1 LSAVSTYAQALFE
14 AARDRD
20 ELEDTLENL
29 EEFLD
34 VLHESEEL
42 REFFYGPQLPE
53 GQKRR
58 AIDALTEEMTASTRN
73 FLKVLV
79 DNGRAEII
87 EDVVPRYE
95 DLVEEYRGK
104 VEVEFTTAVELSD
117 GMLEQVRSRLDEIL
131 EGREVILETNV
142 NPNLLGGAVVRVG
155 ERQIDRSIRAQLQGL
170 RGEMLERGAV

>member
-142 NPNLLGGAVVRVG
+142 NPSLLGGAVVRVG

>member
-14 AARDRD
+14 AARDNE

-29 EEFLD
+29 KEFVD

-58 AIDALTEEMTASTRN
+58 AIDALTEEMSTSTRN
-73 FLKVLV
+73 FLKVLI
-79 DNGRAEII
+79 DNGRAEIL

-95 DLVEEYRGK
+95 DLVEEYQGK
-104 VEVEFTTAVELSD
+104 VEVELTTAIELSD
-117 GMLEQVRSRLDEIL
+117 ALLDQFKSRLGEIL
-131 EGREVILETNV
+131 DGREVMLETKV
-142 NPNLLGGAVVRVG
+142 DPNLVGGAVVRVG
-155 ERQIDRSIRAQLQGL
+155 EKQVDGSVRSQLQGL
-170 RGEMLERGAV
+170 REKMLERGSA